1 MASFQFDKILAS
13 AVIFFFFPPGDP
25 WPSTTAAGGGRQG
38 GAEGCSGESKEVWR
52 GQREDDRHD
61 HNHCVTVNFSLRT
74 DKILIP
80 QELLAGRES
89 LRISKHEMQTT

>member
-1 MASFQFDKILAS
+1 MASFQFDKILALQ
-13 AVIFFFFPPGDP
+13 VIFFFFPPGDS
-25 WPSTTAAGGGRQG
+25 WPSTTAAGGGRKG

-52 GQREDDRHD
+52 GQREDDRHN
-61 HNHCVTVNFSLRT
+61 HNPVNFSLRT

-89 LRISKHEMQTT
+89 LRISRREMQTT